1 MVRVN
6 DIQHSLQQLTF
17 IGYLPA
23 EHIETPTERLARL
36 NKHRNIDLSSS
47 HLEDQQ
53 QKEPPKNPI
62 AKALKKV
69 KAKNVTFNSVDS
81 YLEPSDVEYSS
92 DEEEDTSF
100 AYQPEHDES
109 SEVHEDEVT
118 VSEPERAG
126 VREVIDDDGEQS
138 AVRASED
145 SFDGTG
151 RSRNGTVRNTDSF
164 YKDDSVETRKITITP
179 NLLRD
184 DGTTRPSVDVTPL
197 GRASLDKLQKDAP
210 KEDRSKDK
218 KAGKDKKEKAEKE
231 KKPGM
236 LSGLF
241 KRKDKKRNLEDED
254 PEELIMGRKSDRP
267 SKDSERS
274 GSPEKASLEVTTSN
288 EDIAGRERSGS
299 SPQRHPSKLQKNRA
313 TDSATKLQSVEEG
326 KPLETHGSPSIRTV
340 GSEQDGI
347 APLSL
352 RARGDSVTSNPGR
365 TSNDSVDSRST
376 TTSKLSSILH
386 RSRSNSEAKNNE
398 PKLEKTKKAKERVS
412 MDADDDSEVE
422 EINHDRFV
430 APQQQQQTPP
440 QTERVLSPVNKN
452 LLQRPIPGAFPDSYA
467 STQASTDTMKRIER
481 GEPAYADEDQDHQYG
496 ERLSESPIE
505 IYGDEQQQEQQGGV
519 RYGQQEQSR
528 NPFANPPDLTDS
540 QDSDARSSPSPELLE
555 RPSSSHNASTIPA
568 ITTTGLDGVDSAIGS
583 EGVKDTWNDA
593 SLREFFDDA
602 EEVRDLLVVVYDKTG
617 VQPVDGTHE
626 LGGLFKGEVGR
637 LADMTNVS
645 ICPGREMSIAGLV
658 GLCFLSLV
666 EIAETRILG
675 TQANDL

>member
-1 MVRVN
+1 M
-6 DIQHSLQQLTF
+6 
-17 IGYLPA
+17 
-23 EHIETPTERLARL
+23 
-36 NKHRNIDLSSS
+36 SSS

-69 KAKNVTFNSVDS
+69 KAKTVTFNSVDS

-92 DEEEDTSF
+92 DEDEDTSF
-100 AYQPEHDES
+100 AYRQDQDES
-109 SEVHEDEVT
+109 AEVNEDEIT

-184 DGTTRPSVDVTPL
+184 DGTTRPSVDVAPL

-210 KEDRSKDK
+210 KEDKSKDK
-218 KAGKDKKEKAEKE
+218 KTGKDKKEKAEKE

-288 EDIAGRERSGS
+288 EDVTGRDRSGS

-313 TDSATKLQSVEEG
+313 NDSATKLQSVEEG
-326 KPLETHGSPSIRTV
+326 KPLETNGSPSIRTG

-422 EINHDRFV
+422 EINHNRFV
-430 APQQQQQTPP
+430 APQQQQQQQQKQQRGPSPQTPQAQQQQQQTQP

-467 STQASTDTMKRIER
+467 STQASTDTMKRIEQ

-505 IYGDEQQQEQQGGV
+505 IYGDEQQREQQGGV
-519 RYGQQEQSR
+519 GHGRQEQDQSL

-555 RPSSSHNASTIPA
+555 RPSSSQNASTIPGTA
-568 ITTTGLDGVDSAIGS
+568 TTGLDVMGSVTGS

-593 SLREFFDDA
+593 SLREFFDDG

-626 LGGLFKGEVGR
+626 LGGLFRGEVGR

-645 ICPGREMSIAGLV
+645 ICPDREMSTAGLL
-658 GLCFLSLV
+658 GLCLLSLI
-666 EIAETRILG
+666 ETAETRILEN
-675 TQANDL
+675 AS